1 MNDERK
7 KNNLF
12 DEWWKKKKTICFKV
26 NCEEQKK
33 SERGKRKSVVSYGS
47 QSRKADPHFKIHA
60 KTLT

>member
-1 MNDERK
+1 MNDER
-7 KNNLF
+7 
-12 DEWWKKKKTICFKV
+12 KKTICFKV